1 MCDVVLG
8 LMTMWLPYADIDVR
22 LHGNRGAF
30 SLMLIDYQDGT
41 GYLMG
46 KPKKKKGQRAE
57 AGARAR

>member
-22 LHGNRGAF
+22 LQGNRGAF
-30 SLMLIDYQDGT
+30 FLMLIDYQDGT

-46 KPKKKKGQRAE
+46 KQKKKKRKRAK
-57 AGARAR
+57 G